1 VNARGS
7 QHLLVGLDGAS
18 LEIVQ
23 RFGAREL
30 PQLHAAMARGAYSA
44 LRSVLPPATLPN
56 WTTLLTGYNPG
67 RHGVF
72 DFTLRD
78 GYRVQFSAGSV
89 RSTPT
94 LVAQLDRLG
103 QTCACLFF
111 PGTFPPERLLR
122 GSYVSGWDAP
132 VAFEADA
139 SFVWPRA
146 LHREIVQRFGPE
158 RFDDVDQFDAE
169 AAGWHARL
177 PAALC
182 KRIERRVELARWLLG
197 RQRHD
202 LFAIYFGESDTA
214 SHHLWSLHDSA
225 SPRRPRQVGAHD
237 QAGLLRVYKALDSAL
252 AALLAAAG
260 GDDVELTIVSD
271 HGSGGASDK
280 VLYLNRALEAAGF
293 LRFRP
298 RTAAAWGLRTAKD
311 LALTRLGPR
320 LRERLFRG
328 FGAYLPGWV
337 ESRAR
342 FGAIDMPHTRVFSDE
357 LNYFP
362 ALHYNL
368 RGREPAG
375 CVEPADI
382 PALRSQLEAALYAL
396 RDPYSGAP
404 VVARVHAR
412 EELFHGP
419 QVARAPDLLLELALE
434 AGYSYNL
441 MPSSAAPAGCGA
453 FRRLAP
459 HEFMGRKGRSLAGS
473 HRDRGLY
480 IACGPRVRAIGAI
493 DAAIADVSA
502 TLLAR
507 MHVGGPGDLDGRVL
521 SEILRTG
528 APLTAANRAAPNTA
542 PESAARPTA
551 ADTPLPPSAT
561 SDTTNAGRVEARLR
575 RLGYIE

>member
-30 PQLHAAMARGAYSA
+30 PQLHAALARGAYSA
-44 LRSVLPPATLPN
+44 LRSVSPPATLPN

-158 RFDDVDQFDAE
+158 RFDDIDQFDAE

-197 RQRHD
+197 RQHHD

-214 SHHLWSLHDSA
+214 SHHLWSLHDPA
-225 SPRRPRQVGAHD
+225 SPRRPHQVSAHD

-252 AALLAAAG
+252 AALLTAAG

-298 RTAAAWGLRTAKD
+298 RTAADWGLRTAKD

-328 FGAYLPGWV
+328 FGAYLPGWL

-368 RGREPAG
+368 RGREPEG
-375 CVEPADI
+375 CIEPADI
-382 PALRSQLEAALYAL
+382 PAVRAQLEAALYAL
-396 RDPYSGAP
+396 RDPYSGAA

-419 QVARAPDLLLELALE
+419 QVARAPDLLLELALD

-441 MPSSAAPAGCGA
+441 MPSSGAPAGCGA
-453 FRRLAP
+453 FRRLAQ
-459 HEFMGRKGRSLAGS
+459 HEFLGRKGRSLAGS
-473 HRDRGLY
+473 HRDRGLF

-507 MHVGGPGDLDGRVL
+507 MNVGGPADLDGRVL
-521 SEILRTG
+521 HEILRTSARAATHG
-528 APLTAANRAAPNTA
+528 AMPLTAADA
-542 PESAARPTA
+542 
-551 ADTPLPPSAT
+551 PLPPPAAGVAQPASGT
-561 SDTTNAGRVEARLR
+561 LDTANAGHVEARLR